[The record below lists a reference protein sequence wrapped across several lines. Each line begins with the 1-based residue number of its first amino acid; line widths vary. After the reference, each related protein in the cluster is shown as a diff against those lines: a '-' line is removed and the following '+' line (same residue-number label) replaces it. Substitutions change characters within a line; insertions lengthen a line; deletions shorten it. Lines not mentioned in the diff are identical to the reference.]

1 MHLSSSL
8 SSFFSSQ
15 VKLQALHSENVRTE
29 SESVI
34 RNNEQKTNFENEI
47 KNIRYQHEEVN
58 QSNHFTSF
66 FNVNTGSI
74 EMIFFSS
81 VLQLYFRVFTVL
93 LTCCHCFW
101 NILQVDFFV
110 IFKISIFR

>member
-74 EMIFFSS
+74 EMIFFCFTALFPCFHCSANMLS
-81 VLQLYFRVFTVL
+81 LFLEYFAG
-93 LTCCHCFW
+93 
-101 NILQVDFFV
+101 
-110 IFKISIFR
+110 